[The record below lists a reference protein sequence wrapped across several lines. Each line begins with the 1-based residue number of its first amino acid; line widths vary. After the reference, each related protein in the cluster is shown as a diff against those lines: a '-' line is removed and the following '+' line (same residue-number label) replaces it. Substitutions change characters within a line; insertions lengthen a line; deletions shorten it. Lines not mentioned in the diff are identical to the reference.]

1 MQNYSFGL
9 FLNSNSFCMST
20 PEKQKQQG
28 LGSQKYLEIAEIKD
42 NVVVMKNGSMRAV
55 LMVSSV
61 NFALKSIDEQD
72 AIIYRYQAF
81 LNSLDFSI
89 QIVVN
94 SRQLN
99 IDSYLDA
106 LRDEEKRQTNDLL
119 RMQIM
124 SYMEYINGLVKMAN
138 IVTKTFYI
146 VVPFSLMESKENSV
160 VSKISSVTNASGM
173 IADRKSFE
181 KYRDQLFQ
189 RVDHV
194 VENLSGAGLRM
205 TMLNTQELIELYYGI
220 YNPEAIERKGL
231 ADVEDIDLAQ

>member
-1 MQNYSFGL
+1 
-9 FLNSNSFCMST
+9 MST
-20 PEKQKQQG
+20 PEKQQQQG
-28 LGSQKYLEIAEIKD
+28 LSSQKYLEIAEIKD
-42 NVVVMKNGSMRAV
+42 NVVVMKNGSLRAV

-99 IDSYLDA
+99 IDSYLEA
-106 LRDEEKRQTNDLL
+106 LREEEKRQTNDLL

-146 VVPFSLMESKENSV
+146 VVPFSLVESKEGSVSSKLNS
-160 VSKISSVTNASGM
+160 ITNASSM

-231 ADVEDIDLAQ
+231 ADVGDIDLAQ

>member
-1 MQNYSFGL
+1 
-9 FLNSNSFCMST
+9 MST
-20 PEKQKQQG
+20 PEKQNQQG
-28 LGSQKYLEIAEIKD
+28 VSSQKYLEISEIRD
-42 NVVVMKNGSMRAV
+42 NVVVMKNGSLRAV
-55 LMVSSV
+55 LMVSSI

-72 AIIYRYQAF
+72 AIIYRYQSF

-99 IDSYLDA
+99 IDTYLDV
-106 LRDEEKRQTNDLL
+106 LREEEKKQTNDLL
-119 RMQIM
+119 RMQIS
-124 SYMEYINGLVKMAN
+124 SYIEYINGLVKMAN

-146 VVPFSLMESKENSV
+146 VVPFSLVESKGGSIK
-160 VSKISSVTNASGM
+160 SKISSVTNASQIM
-173 IADRKSFE
+173 ASRESFE

-205 TMLNTQELIELYYGI
+205 TMLNTQELIELYYTV
-220 YNPEAIERKGL
+220 YNPESVEKKGL
-231 ADVEDIDLAQ
+231 ADVGDIDLAQ

>member
-1 MQNYSFGL
+1 
-9 FLNSNSFCMST
+9 MST
-20 PEKQKQQG
+20 PEKQNQKG
-28 LGSQKYLEIAEIKD
+28 LSSQKYLEIGEIKG
-42 NVVVMKNGSMRAV
+42 NVVLMKNGSLRAV

-72 AIIYRYQAF
+72 AIIYRYQSF

-99 IDSYLDA
+99 IDTYLDV
-106 LRDEEKRQTNDLL
+106 LREEEKKQTNDLL
-119 RMQIM
+119 RMQIG
-124 SYMEYINGLVKMAN
+124 SYIEYINGLVKMAN

-146 VVPFSLMESKENSV
+146 VVPFSLAESKDGNLQ
-160 VSKISSVTNASGM
+160 SKISSVANASQVMSGRR
-173 IADRKSFE
+173 AFE

-189 RVDHV
+189 RVDHI

-205 TMLNTQELIELYYGI
+205 TMLNTQELIELYYSI
-220 YNPEAIERKGL
+220 YNPESVEKKGL
-231 ADVEDIDLAQ
+231 ADIEDIDLAQ